1 MEVKIMKQIAIITST
16 SINDLE
22 DKVNYILE
30 TKKDTIIN
38 VKISDMI
45 TYKNY
50 NRQSGVDLR
59 NYTIQIT
66 YDVNS
71 NGMKV
76 LNEENRS

>member
-1 MEVKIMKQIAIITST
+1 MKQIAIITST

-22 DKVNYILE
+22 NRVNYILD

-38 VKISDMI
+38 VKVSDMI

-50 NRQSGVDLR
+50 NRQSGVDVR

-76 LNEENRS
+76 LNEENGGEDNE

>member
-1 MEVKIMKQIAIITST
+1 MKQIAIITST

-22 DKVNYILE
+22 NRVNYILD

-50 NRQSGVDLR
+50 NRQSGVDVR

-76 LNEENRS
+76 LNEENGGEDNE

>member
-1 MEVKIMKQIAIITST
+1 MKQIAIITST

-22 DKVNYILE
+22 NRVNYILD
-30 TKKDTIIN
+30 TKKDTITN

-50 NRQSGVDLR
+50 NRQSGVDVR

-76 LNEENRS
+76 LNEENGGEDNE

>member
-22 DKVNYILE
+22 DRVNYILE

-76 LNEENRS
+76 LN